1 MAWYNGKQH
10 EYNVKQH
17 DYNVTQHEYNVMV
30 GMIKTEKNYNIYIPA
45 KKEQNSG
52 HIQI

>member
-1 MAWYNGKQH
+1 MGN
-10 EYNVKQH
+10 NM
-17 DYNVTQHEYNVMV
+17 NIMLSNMIIM

-52 HIQI
+52 HIQT

>member
-1 MAWYNGKQH
+1 VAWYNGKQH

-30 GMIKTEKNYNIYIPA
+30 GMIKTEKNYNIYFPA

-52 HIQI
+52 HIQT